1 MFGKKFWTA
10 VVVGG
15 IVVSIMDFLVHGML
29 FAEMFYSKMEGMR
42 TDTNPMWFVG
52 LDFIMVMV
60 FVWFYDKVH
69 SVFGRGMQGG
79 MKFGLY
85 YGVALNF
92 PVMFFP
98 YLMYQGMNYGFV
110 WASIIYGVIWGMILG
125 MTVGKFY
132 TADSPASAA

>member
-1 MFGKKFWTA
+1 MFKKNFWIA

-15 IVVSIMDFLVHGML
+15 IVVNVMDFLVHGML

-42 TDTNPMWFVG
+42 TDTNPMWFVV

-69 SVFGRGMQGG
+69 AVFGRGMQGG

-98 YLMYQGMNYGFV
+98 YLMYQEMNYGYV

-125 MTVGKFY
+125 MTIGKFY
-132 TADSPASAA
+132 TAGSTSSAE